1 MPNARAPGR
10 GGGLPPLPELP
21 LWAEPMG
28 GGGDK
33 AADVRDGPYGASR
46 REGAG
51 TALNLPDPAAVCC
64 PPPAADRPPPPR
76 PLTPARRQ
84 AHRPPPEKR
93 GLCAP
98 LGAGSGFSPPPPKR
112 ATRRHVIFCV
122 YYRARS
128 LSRITAGV
136 GGSAMRWGCQGPG
149 RQTPAAVG
157 EGPWHR
163 GGAACPRPSSL
174 PS

>member
-28 GGGDK
+28 GGNK

-64 PPPAADRPPPPR
+64 PPPAADRPPYPGAAAGAPASPGEAGALRPPR
-76 PLTPARRQ
+76 RR
-84 AHRPPPEKR
+84 
-93 GLCAP
+93 
-98 LGAGSGFSPPPPKR
+98 
-112 ATRRHVIFCV
+112 
-122 YYRARS
+122 
-128 LSRITAGV
+128 
-136 GGSAMRWGCQGPG
+136 
-149 RQTPAAVG
+149 
-157 EGPWHR
+157 
-163 GGAACPRPSSL
+163 
-174 PS
+174 